1 VNIVLLHS
9 GVTDAGEWDAMK
21 PLLEPHDVVAPTWWG
36 ARGGRFGDVALA
48 AIEDDSAALVG
59 TSHGGRAAL
68 DAALAEPAR
77 VSHVVLIGTNP
88 FGWSD
93 DLRPIMQEEGELFD
107 DGRLED
113 AAALMARWWLVG
125 PKREPADVP
134 EELQA
139 RVRAMQLRAY
149 DLGEPPAPAH
159 GDVTA
164 LGVPLLYL
172 YGELD
177 WPDVARAGERFAAS
191 GATVQMIEGVAH
203 LPALER
209 PDEVARLV
217 QEFLA

>member
-9 GVTDAGEWDAMK
+9 GVTDAGEWDAVK

-48 AIEDDSAALVG
+48 ATESDRAALVG

-93 DLRPIMQEEGELFD
+93 DLRPVMQEEGELVD
-107 DGRLED
+107 AGRLDE

-125 PKREPADVP
+125 PKRGPEDVP

-139 RVRAMQLRAY
+139 RVRAMQRAAY

-159 GDVTA
+159 VE
-164 LGVPLLYL
+164 LEQLSVPLLFIH
-172 YGELD
+172 GELD
-177 WPDVARAGERFAAS
+177 WPDVARAGERFAAA
-191 GATVQMIEGVAH
+191 GARVERIDGAAH
-203 LPALER
+203 LPTMER

-217 QEFLA
+217 REFVE